1 MANRYILPVFK
12 VVMEEPFIFSEPC
25 RIGMQG
31 IAYLLKVLGVPI
43 GEYSFQWS
51 SVGPYSSRLR
61 DDMLFEEL
69 EDRSELIGRVE
80 LVFHHNCLVQITRI
94 KKMVASFPSNS
105 YTASQK
111 LQCLASIHY
120 LRAEVLP
127 SQSSELSVL
136 AALVERIPSLG
147 DQDENVHAFRIIEEL
162 LPMELHWKTFPT
174 KHSGSLSEQQG
185 G

>member
-12 VVMEEPFIFSEPC
+12 VVMGEPFIFSEPC

-31 IAYLLKVLGVPI
+31 IAYLLKALGIPI

-80 LVFHHNCLVQITRI
+80 LVFHRNCLSQITRI
-94 KKMVASFPSNS
+94 KEMVASFPSNS

-111 LQCLASIHY
+111 L
-120 LRAEVLP
+120 
-127 SQSSELSVL
+127 SVL
-136 AALVERIPSLG
+136 LLSTIYGQKFSQANLQNSVCLQLLLSG
-147 DQDENVHAFRIIEEL
+147 FRL
-162 LPMELHWKTFPT
+162 WKTRMRT
-174 KHSGSLSEQQG
+174 SMRSV
-185 G
+185 

>member
-31 IAYLLKVLGVPI
+31 IAYLLKALGIPI

-80 LVFHHNCLVQITRI
+80 LVFHRNCLAQITRV
-94 KKMVASFPSNS
+94 KEMVASFPSDS
-105 YTASQK
+105 YTSSQK

-127 SQSSELSVL
+127 SQSSELCVL
-136 AALVERIPSLG
+136 AALVERIPSLE
-147 DQDENVHAFRIIEEL
+147 DLDENVHAFRVIEEL
-162 LPMELHWKTFPT
+162 LPMELHWETYPA
-174 KHSGSLSEQQG
+174 KHSRPISEQQG